1 MRQRFLTFWVNRR
14 ERIGN
19 RLRNGPQKRFFRCP
33 ACHSVQSVPVGRGQT
48 KVVCRRCGEIFLR
61 RT

>member
-1 MRQRFLTFWVNRR
+1 MRRRFRDFWLDRK

-19 RLRNGPQKRFFRCP
+19 RLRNGPGKRIFRCP
-33 ACHSVQSVPVGRGQT
+33 ACKALQSVPVGRGQH

>member
-1 MRQRFLTFWVNRR
+1 MKHRLMDRWSERR

-19 RLRNGPQKRFFRCP
+19 RLRYGRQNRLFRCP
-33 ACHSVQSVPVGRGQT
+33 ACHRIHSAPVGMGQIKLT
-48 KVVCRRCGEIFLR
+48 CRRCGEIFLR

>member
-1 MRQRFLTFWVNRR
+1 MRGRFLRFWRSRR

-19 RLRNGPQKRFFRCP
+19 RLRNGPQKRYFRCP
-33 ACHSVQSVPVGRGQT
+33 ACRAVQSVPVGRGQT

>member
-1 MRQRFLTFWVNRR
+1 MKRRLTAFLLRRR
-14 ERIGN
+14 ERIGH
-19 RLRNGPQKRFFRCP
+19 RLRYGSGKRYVRCP
-33 ACHSVQSVPVGRGQT
+33 ACKAVQRVPVGEGRC

>member
-1 MRQRFLTFWVNRR
+1 MRRRFLAFWVERR

-19 RLRNGPQKRFFRCP
+19 RLRYGSQKRYVRCP
-33 ACHSVQSVPVGRGQT
+33 ACRAVQSI

-61 RT
+61 RM

>member
-1 MRQRFLTFWVNRR
+1 MRRRFADFWLERR

-19 RLRNGPQKRFFRCP
+19 RLRYGRQKRFFRCP
-33 ACHSVQSVPVGRGQT
+33 SCHARQSVPIGRGQT
-48 KVVCRRCGEIFLR
+48 KLVCRRCGEIFLR

>member
-1 MRQRFLTFWVNRR
+1 MKRRLAKFW
-14 ERIGN
+14 
-19 RLRNGPQKRFFRCP
+19 RLRSARLEHRLRYGPQKRMVRCP
-33 ACHSVQSVPVGRGQT
+33 ACRAVQTVPVGRGQV

>member
-33 ACHSVQSVPVGRGQT
+33 ACRSVQSVPVGRGQT

>member
-1 MRQRFLTFWVNRR
+1 MKRRFRDYWLARR
-14 ERIGN
+14 DRIGD
-19 RLRNGPQKRFFRCP
+19 RLRYGSMKLYFCCP
-33 ACHSVQSVPVGRGQT
+33 KCRAVQSVPVGRGQT

>member
-1 MRQRFLTFWVNRR
+1 MKRRFLEFWVMRR

-19 RLRNGPQKRFFRCP
+19 RLRNGPQKRYFRCP
-33 ACHSVQSVPVGRGQT
+33 ACRAVQSAPVGHGQT
-48 KVVCRRCGEIFLR
+48 KLVCRRCGEIFLR

>member
-1 MRQRFLTFWVNRR
+1 MKLKFMDRWLEQR

-19 RLRNGPQKRFFRCP
+19 RLRNGRQKRIYRCP
-33 ACHSVQSVPVGRGQT
+33 ACGRIQSVRVEKGQNKLT
-48 KVVCRRCGEIFLR
+48 CRRCGEIFLR

>member
-1 MRQRFLTFWVNRR
+1 MRRRFLAFWVERR

-19 RLRNGPQKRFFRCP
+19 RLRYGSQKRYVRCP
-33 ACHSVQSVPVGRGQT
+33 ACRAVQSIPVSYGQT

-61 RT
+61 RL

>member
-33 ACHSVQSVPVGRGQT
+33 ACHAVQSVPVIGGQT
-48 KVVCRRCGEIFLR
+48 KVVCRKCGEIFLR

>member
-1 MRQRFLTFWVNRR
+1 MNFWLTRR
-14 ERIGN
+14 ERIGY
-19 RLRNGPQKRFFRCP
+19 RLRNGPGKRFVRCP
-33 ACHSVQSVPVGRGQT
+33 ACKMVQTVPAGRGQS

>member
-1 MRQRFLTFWVNRR
+1 MKGRFLRFWLNRR

-19 RLRNGPQKRFFRCP
+19 RLRNGPQKRCFRCP
-33 ACHSVQSVPVGRGQT
+33 ACRAVQSVPIGRGQT

>member
-1 MRQRFLTFWVNRR
+1 MRRRFVNFWLARR
-14 ERIGN
+14 ERISA
-19 RLRNGPQKRFFRCP
+19 RLRNGPSKRFVRCP
-33 ACHSVQSVPVGRGQT
+33 ACKAVQSVPMGRGQS

>member
-1 MRQRFLTFWVNRR
+1 MRDRFLSFWLLRR

-19 RLRNGPQKRFFRCP
+19 RLRNGPQKRYFRCP
-33 ACHSVQSVPVGRGQT
+33 ACHAVQSVPVGRGQT

>member
-1 MRQRFLTFWVNRR
+1 MRRRFRDFWLERR

-19 RLRNGPQKRFFRCP
+19 RLRNGPAKRIYRCP
-33 ACHSVQSVPVGRGQT
+33 ACKAMQLVPVGRGQSM
-48 KVVCRRCGEIFLR
+48 VICRRCGEIFLR

>member
-1 MRQRFLTFWVNRR
+1 MRRRFAEFWINRR

-19 RLRNGPQKRFFRCP
+19 RLRYGRQKRFFRCP
-33 ACHSVQSVPVGRGQT
+33 ACRAVQSVPTGRGQS
-48 KVVCRRCGEIFLR
+48 KLICRRCGEIFLR

>member
-1 MRQRFLTFWVNRR
+1 MRRRFRDFWLKRK

-19 RLRNGPQKRFFRCP
+19 RLRNGPTKRYFRCP
-33 ACHSVQSVPVGRGQT
+33 ACRHMQSVPVGGGQS

>member
-1 MRQRFLTFWVNRR
+1 MKRRFRSFWAMRR

-19 RLRNGPQKRFFRCP
+19 RLRNGPQKRYFRCP
-33 ACHSVQSVPVGRGQT
+33 ACRSVQSVPVGRGQT